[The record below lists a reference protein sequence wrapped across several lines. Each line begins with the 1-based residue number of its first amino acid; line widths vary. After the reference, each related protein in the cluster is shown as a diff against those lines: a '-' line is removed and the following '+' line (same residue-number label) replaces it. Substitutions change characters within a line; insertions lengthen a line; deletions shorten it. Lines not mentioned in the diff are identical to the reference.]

1 MFQEKDH
8 NQEINNV
15 DRNGQNSN
23 NSTFSPSHPETDVN
37 GYNIE
42 HNNTPDIPPTDYSRV
57 HMGNDS
63 EIETAVQDAVLR
75 QQLGGGGGGEAKGV
89 DGSLRDNTDIF
100 SEHHDPN
107 AIKEHL
113 LKMTTEHRA
122 EMALKR
128 GRSTLPEEGNTEI
141 GNGYGVPGGGAYN
154 GGSRSN
160 LSVARNL
167 GAGTNEMGEKNSAP
181 DGESERNPA
190 AKELPEYL
198 KQKLRARGILKD
210 EPEKSN
216 PKFETRSTQVTEKA
230 TLPPGWVEAKD
241 PASGAFYYYNET
253 TGMSQWERPVE
264 TPTLIQPPTS
274 HQIED
279 WVEALDE
286 TTGILCTHGVHIL
299 LCYSILFL
307 DLLITSILRL

>member
-1 MFQEKDH
+1 MFQERDH
-8 NQEINNV
+8 NREINNV

-37 GYNIE
+37 HHNIE
-42 HNNTPDIPPTDYSRV
+42 HNNTPDIPPSTDYSRV

-63 EIETAVQDAVLR
+63 EIETAVQDAVLH
-75 QQLGGGGGGEAKGV
+75 QQEITTQTIIRREREAKGV
-89 DGSLRDNTDIF
+89 DGYLQDNTDIF
-100 SEHHDPN
+100 SGHHDPN

-128 GRSTLPEEGNTEI
+128 GRSNLPEEGNTEI

-167 GAGTNEMGEKNSAP
+167 GAGTNEMGEKNSAA

-216 PKFETRSTQVTEKA
+216 PKFETSSTQVTEKA
-230 TLPPGWVEAKD
+230 PLAPGWVEAKD

-264 TPTLIQPPTS
+264 TPTLIQPATPP
-274 HQIED
+274 QIED

-286 TTGILCTHGVHIL
+286 TTGIL
-299 LCYSILFL
+299 
-307 DLLITSILRL
+307 